1 MELVVSPGANNRS
14 AHPLWP
20 QVSLIVLVCFGG
32 ALFKLASFLFAPSY
46 PAFPNSRSSLLL
58 RRNINACTLL
68 QYNQMSAECY
78 ISLFLVRLFHDA
90 VLLCTVFV
98 FNVLWQL
105 LLVDKLPFFIEFPD
119 ESQAV

>member
-32 ALFKLASFLFAPSY
+32 ALFKLASFLFAPTH
-46 PAFPNSRSSLLL
+46 PAFSRIPQQPCIIAPAQEHKCMYSF
-58 RRNINACTLL
+58 TE
-68 QYNQMSAECY
+68 NQMSAECY

-90 VLLCTVFV
+90 VLLCISFQRFV
-98 FNVLWQL
+98 
-105 LLVDKLPFFIEFPD
+105 
-119 ESQAV
+119 AAAAG